1 MRTCSNWI
9 GGILV
14 AMVLMAGSLDK
25 PQPAAGLGGTIWR
38 GVTVTS
44 PSGQVLDGMPARY
57 VVEFR
62 DDSSVRL
69 KLDCN
74 SAGGSY
80 QATDRGGAQGDL
92 RIGALRMTRARCP
105 DGSLDQ
111 VVAGMIGGVRTY
123 MMIGGKLIMEVD
135 GGGSLTWEGP

>member
-1 MRTCSNWI
+1 MTTLSKWI
-9 GGILV
+9 ITLV
-14 AMVLMAGSLDK
+14 AGVVLIGGSLDK
-25 PQPAAGLGGTIWR
+25 PGPAGLAGTTWR
-38 GVTVTS
+38 GVTVVS
-44 PSGQVLDGMPARY
+44 PSGQVLEGAAARY
-57 VVEFR
+57 LVEFR

-80 QATDRGGAQGDL
+80 QATDRGGGQGDL
-92 RIGALRMTRARCP
+92 RMGALRMTRARCP

-111 VVAGMIGGVRTY
+111 VIAGMIGGVRTY
-123 MMIGGKLIMEVD
+123 MMVGGKLIMEVD

>member
-1 MRTCSNWI
+1 MRIGWI
-9 GGILV
+9 IGIV
-14 AMVLMAGSLDK
+14 AGVALMAGSLDK
-25 PQPAAGLGGTIWR
+25 PKPAGLAGTIWR

-44 PSGQVLDGMPARY
+44 PSGQVLEGARADY
-57 VVEFR
+57 LVEFK

-80 QATDRGGAQGDL
+80 QATDRGGDQGDL

-105 DGSLDQ
+105 EGSLDQ
-111 VVAGMIGGVRTY
+111 VIVGMIGGVRTY
-123 MMIGGKLIMEVD
+123 ILIGGKLILEVD